1 MAKDMHGHIGDFLVY
16 LDVERNA
23 SPNTRLSYERDLGQ
37 FVAFLNEDGRKASPD
52 EVREEDVTAFVYRL
66 HGVVKKSSIA
76 RKLSSIRSFF
86 SFLVKKEA
94 LEKNPAALVP
104 TPKADK
110 FLPSVLT
117 AEEAEA
123 LVTAPGKG
131 GKKDKKD
138 KKEHA
143 VLRDLAILETLYST
157 GIRVSELTGLDMK
170 DVDLPGGLIKVLGKG
185 GKERIC
191 FLGSYAASS
200 LGAYMRGVRAGAAG
214 NAPVFAGA
222 GGKRLAQ
229 RTVQRLVK
237 ACVEK
242 SGINK
247 DPTPHSLR
255 HSFATHLLDA
265 GVDLRAIQE
274 MLGHSKLS
282 TTQRYTK
289 VGISSIMAAY
299 DKAHPRAKTGK

>member
-1 MAKDMHGHIGDFLVY
+1 MTKDMQGCIGDFLVY
-16 LDVERNA
+16 LDVEKNA
-23 SPNTRLSYERDLGQ
+23 SPNTRFSYERDLAQ
-37 FVAFLNEDGRKASPD
+37 FVSFLNGAGGATYPAD
-52 EVREEDVTAFVYRL
+52 VREEDVTAFVYRL

-94 LEKNPAALVP
+94 LAKNPAALVP

-117 AEEAEA
+117 AEEAEG
-123 LVTAPGKG
+123 LVTARRSEMQ
-131 GKKDKKD
+131 DKK
-138 KKEHA
+138 KRT
-143 VLRDLAILETLYST
+143 VFRDLAVLETLYSS

-170 DVDLPGGLIKVLGKG
+170 DVDLTEGTIKVLGKG

-191 FLGSYAASS
+191 FLGRYAAGS
-200 LGAYMRGVRAGAAG
+200 LGAYVKEARAGAAG
-214 NAPVFAGA
+214 DAPLFLGRGVG
-222 GGKRLAQ
+222 RLTQ
-229 RTVQRLVK
+229 RTVQRVVK
-237 ACVEK
+237 ACVKK

-247 DPTPHSLR
+247 TPTPHSLR

-289 VGISSIMAAY
+289 VSIAAIMSAY
-299 DKAHPRAKTGK
+299 DKAHPRAKSGK

>member
-1 MAKDMHGHIGDFLVY
+1 
-16 LDVERNA
+16 
-23 SPNTRLSYERDLGQ
+23 
-37 FVAFLNEDGRKASPD
+37 
-52 EVREEDVTAFVYRL
+52 
-66 HGVVKKSSIA
+66 
-76 RKLSSIRSFF
+76 
-86 SFLVKKEA
+86 
-94 LEKNPAALVP
+94 VP
-104 TPKADK
+104 TPKADR

-131 GKKDKKD
+131 GKDKRKQ
-138 KKEHA
+138 A

-157 GIRVSELTGLDMK
+157 GIRVSELSGLDMG
-170 DVDLPGGLIKVLGKG
+170 DVDLVEGTIKALGKG

-191 FLGSYAASS
+191 FLGSYAAGS
-200 LGAYMRGVRAGAAG
+200 LGAYIKECRAGASWD
-214 NAPVFAGA
+214 APLFLGR
-222 GGKRLAQ
+222 GLGRMTQRTAQ
-229 RTVQRLVK
+229 RVVK
-237 ACVEK
+237 ACVKK

-247 DPTPHSLR
+247 TPTPHSLR

-289 VGISSIMAAY
+289 VSISSIMAAY
-299 DKAHPRAKTGK
+299 DKAHPRAKSGKHVPARLKRG